1 MEAKQRE
8 LEARIVAIEYTL
20 QVIINCLSDRQS
32 LDREKVL
39 RLLRTAAAEPGAS
52 ASPCGSSRTERIGG
66 TALSSRAVVTSQE
79 AYHSATVAAGLA
91 ISP

>member
-1 MEAKQRE
+1 METGMEAKQRE

-39 RLLRTAAAEPGAS
+39 RLLRTAAAEPGAG
-52 ASPCGSSRTERIGG
+52 ASNPAVPA
-66 TALSSRAVVTSQE
+66 ALK
-79 AYHSATVAAGLA
+79 GLA
-91 ISP
+91 ERL